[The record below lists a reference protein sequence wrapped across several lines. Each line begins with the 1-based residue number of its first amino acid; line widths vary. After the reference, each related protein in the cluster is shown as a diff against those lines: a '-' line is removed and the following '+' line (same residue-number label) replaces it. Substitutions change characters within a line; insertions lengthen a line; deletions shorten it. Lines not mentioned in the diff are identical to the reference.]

1 MTWEKGFNMSYIE
14 LKDIYK
20 VYDKKVLSIDN
31 FNLEVEKHEF
41 VCLIGPSGCGKS
53 TLLRMISGLE
63 DITSGDLLIDGK
75 RINDVHAK
83 ARDMSMVFQN
93 YALYPHLKNRDN
105 IAFGLKLRKEKKEVI
120 KERVDRVAEML
131 DLSEYLDRYPSELS
145 GGQRQRVAL
154 GRAMVQNSQI
164 FLMDEPLSNLDAKL
178 RSRMR
183 LEILKLH
190 KSLGVTTI
198 YVTHDQI
205 EAMTMAD
212 KIVVMS
218 MGQIQQIGK
227 PKDLYYNPANLFVAK
242 FIGDPEINLLSGRIT
257 GNVLKIGDISL
268 ALTENL
274 YPNLKDYQG
283 KEVIAGIRAED
294 FRTENV
300 YLEST
305 GQSYKSKIDL
315 IEMRGDSLILI
326 TKLGENE
333 IAIKVS
339 SSQNLEVGD
348 ELEYTVNVPKIL
360 LFDKDS
366 GLRI

>member
-1 MTWEKGFNMSYIE
+1 MSYIE